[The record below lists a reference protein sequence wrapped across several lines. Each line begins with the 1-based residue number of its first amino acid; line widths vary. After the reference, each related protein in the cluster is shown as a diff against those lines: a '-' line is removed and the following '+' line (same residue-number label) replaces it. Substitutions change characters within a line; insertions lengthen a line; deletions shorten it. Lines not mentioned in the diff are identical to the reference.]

1 MLSRTCIDP
10 LRYILGVA
18 IPNVVTDVLILI
30 FPIPL
35 ILRLVMART
44 QKIALLLIF
53 LLGGL

>member
-18 IPNVVTDVLILI
+18 IPNVVTDVLILV